1 MTGPWPPRGRAWP
14 RWRGRLARWP
24 GRGVRDRGRI
34 SVFVA
39 GAMPMM
45 LVFIALM
52 WDASGYLRALHRADN
67 IANEAARAAG
77 QAINIPLAVTG
88 EEIVVDP
95 DAAAQAASAYLS
107 DAGVTGQVQV
117 SEDGRQVSV
126 AVEVVYEPLLLGPF
140 GFDPLTAAGSA
151 DAHLVDE

>member
-1 MTGPWPPRGRAWP
+1 MTRRQ
-14 RWRGRLARWP
+14 P
-24 GRGVRDRGRI
+24 GRDRGRV

-39 GAMPMM
+39 AAMPMM
-45 LVFIALM
+45 LLFMALM

-77 QAINIPLAVTG
+77 QAIDIPLAVTG
-88 EEIVVDP
+88 QQIVVDP
-95 DAAAQAASAYLS
+95 AAAEIAADAYLA
-107 DAGVTGQVQV
+107 DTGVTGQVQV

-126 AVEVVYEPLLLGPF
+126 TVAVPYTPLFLGPF
-140 GFDPLTAAGSA
+140 GFGPYTAEGEA

>member
-1 MTGPWPPRGRAWP
+1 MSR
-14 RWRGRLARWP
+14 RW
-24 GRGVRDRGRI
+24 GRGDAGRV

-39 GAMPMM
+39 GTMPMLLLFM
-45 LVFIALM
+45 ALM

-77 QAINIPLAVTG
+77 QAIDLPLAVAG
-88 EEIVVDP
+88 ERIVVDP
-95 DAAAQAASAYLS
+95 AAAEVAADAYLA
-107 DAGVTGQVQV
+107 DAGVTGEVSG

-126 AVEVVYEPLLLGPF
+126 EVSVPYPPLFLGAF
-140 GFDPLTAAGSA
+140 GFGPYTAQGEA

>member
-1 MTGPWPPRGRAWP
+1 MTGRI
-14 RWRGRLARWP
+14 
-24 GRGVRDRGRI
+24 GRGWDRGRV

-39 GAMPMM
+39 AVMPMM
-45 LVFIALM
+45 LLFMALM

-88 EEIVVDP
+88 EQIVVDP
-95 DAAAQAASAYLS
+95 VAAQTAAHAYLA

-126 AVEVVYEPLLLGPF
+126 TVAVPYPPLFLGPF
-140 GFDPLTAAGSA
+140 GFGPYTAQGRA
-151 DAHLVDE
+151 DAHLIDD

>member
-1 MTGPWPPRGRAWP
+1 MTAAW
-14 RWRGRLARWP
+14 
-24 GRGVRDRGRI
+24 RDRGRV

-39 GAMPMM
+39 AAMPMM
-45 LVFIALM
+45 LIFMALM

-88 EEIVVDP
+88 EQIIVDP
-95 DAAAQAASAYLS
+95 AAAEEAANAYLA
-107 DAGVTGQVQV
+107 DAGVTGTVQV

-126 AVEVVYEPLLLGPF
+126 SVSVPYEPLLLGPF
-140 GFDPLTAAGSA
+140 GFGPYTAEAQTIG
-151 DAHLVDE
+151 HLVDQ